1 VARSLARVASTVAE
15 ELDCKLV
22 VAFTESGATAE
33 ILSAFRPRP
42 PIAALTYNE
51 TTYRR
56 LALWWGVIPVKSVF
70 TASTDDMVR
79 QGEDLLKRAGL
90 ARSGDTIL
98 MLVGQRNQ
106 AGATN
111 MLRVHTVS

>member
-1 VARSLARVASTVAE
+1 
-15 ELDCKLV
+15 
-22 VAFTESGATAE
+22 
-33 ILSAFRPRP
+33 